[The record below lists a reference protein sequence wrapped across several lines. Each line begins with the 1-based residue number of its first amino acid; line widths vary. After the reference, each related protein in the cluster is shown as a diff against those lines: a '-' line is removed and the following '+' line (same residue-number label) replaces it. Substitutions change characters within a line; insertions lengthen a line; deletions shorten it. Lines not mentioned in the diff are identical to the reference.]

1 MSLLE
6 LAIRVLTNIKSKRE
20 KSTALVHVPAYEHN
34 GAWSQEIERGS
45 SIVRSYH
52 YRCNC
57 GQEYM
62 YRTSEAIV
70 SEMHMCGACG
80 KHFNLLLSLKGRED
94 GLSRLPIRS
103 LAVRSTQPTH
113 QVVGESKS
121 GEVTWTGAP
130 PSPGV
135 QWR

>member
-1 MSLLE
+1 MSLLD
-6 LAIRVLTNIKSKRE
+6 LAIRVLSNIKSKRE
-20 KSTALVHVPAYEHN
+20 ESTALVHVPAYEHN
-34 GAWSQEIERGS
+34 GTWSQEVERGS

-57 GQEYM
+57 GQEYL

-70 SEMHMCGACG
+70 SEMHKCGACG
-80 KHFNLLLSLKGRED
+80 REFNLLRSLNGRED

-103 LAVRSTQPTH
+103 LAVRSTQPTC
-113 QVVGESKS
+113 QVVGESNDS
-121 GEVTWTGAP
+121 EVIWTGAR
-130 PSPGV
+130 PSSGV